1 MIEMNILVVG
11 CGKVGSRLASS
22 LAQDG
27 HDVSIVDRKEE
38 NFELLDDNFR
48 GFTTAGVPIDQD
60 VLKRAGIEN
69 CDALAAVSQDDNVNI
84 MVSQLAREIF
94 QVPNVLARI
103 YDPRREDVFSHF
115 GLHTVCPTNLT
126 VEVVRSTLL
135 ESGSVR
141 TVNLGAHTIAFH
153 WFPVPKRFVGQSCD
167 EINFSLDESES
178 LLAVQ
183 HGDMSINIAGK
194 NNMRLAATDLM
205 IIAKVVD

>member
-1 MIEMNILVVG
+1 MNVLVVG

-22 LAQDG
+22 LARDG

-38 NFELLDDNFR
+38 NFGLLSEDFN
-48 GFTTAGVPIDQD
+48 GFTTSGIPIDQD
-60 VLKRAGIEN
+60 VLRRAGIES

-94 QVPNVLARI
+94 HVPKVLARI

-126 VEVVRSTLL
+126 VDVVRSALL
-135 ESGSVR
+135 ELD
-141 TVNLGAHTIAFH
+141 TVKTVHLGAHTISFH
-153 WFPVPKRFVGQSCD
+153 RVPMTKRFSNLACNEVNL
-167 EINFSLDESES
+167 ELNENET

-183 HGDMSINIAGK
+183 HADLSIDIVGK
-194 NNMRLAATDLM
+194 KNFKLKPTDTMIVAA
-205 IIAKVVD
+205 VVD